1 MTDNTVD
8 ESLNLKLGQ
17 IIKIIA
23 PVNDNLND
31 KIFFIDYLDENTIT
45 LINQEEEKIINIG
58 LNNEVINDE
67 SIEQIEIL
75 YTPIEEGFARQ
86 NNLIMGVNITIEF
99 GGDVPMIVNGEITNL
114 VKDMIEFT
122 VYPTKEKLYIDF
134 EYKGISKD
142 LNIIAIRPFIRP
154 DKKKDSS
161 ISQEKEDEILL
172 EDDELMVEDDEMN
185 DIILNYEEQDNM
197 EKINEIILTADD
209 IIITNDKYEEISQVV
224 NIEEKNK
231 RYSLEQQVGD
241 LLDDLL
247 ASVPTDKRTK
257 HVTSEINKVINR
269 FKELRMDF
277 SRFKED
283 GVINMPKINYAEK
296 EHKRLMDTLL
306 NFDKDIHWMIPIIKN
321 KKKLYD
327 IPSFKGEKMNDYIPD
342 KLENF
347 VDNFNKTLEMYYSND
362 NSINDK
368 YKFLRERLNNL
379 QKNTFEPEEKRDV
392 ITEVKINNDILT
404 ITENYDNLQS
414 TIVKNEN
421 IKSVKSYM
429 QKYIT
434 GEKIKLKNED
444 TTLFE
449 YKTLVENEKIYL
461 KGFVIM
467 PNAFKEKSKIFLN
480 NKNLYDK
487 VVLNNIKTNNNLLK
501 KYDMENI
508 IVNEDFEKSILPVNL
523 DEPYE
528 LTFSETR
535 NYEDRLYDNIYSKF
549 LNSTIPTNMEIIR
562 EVYKLYKNKTTNIGF
577 IEELENFMIYP
588 EDINFE
594 QYELINA
601 IVDKNITKMKKVLG
615 KRENIYFNKQKKTY
629 TKDNLLYKL
638 FNTETSSKQI
648 AELSENYN
656 ISEDI
661 TKGETLK
668 NIIQFDGG
676 KMLNI
681 LLSIEQNE
689 LYQKD
694 NFEEKIKI
702 ELEKL
707 NLEEKKEEEKELCK
721 EFVITKS
728 YKTIEELQNHNGKE
742 EVYYDREY
750 DTTRYDIMEEFEAEK
765 EILKD
770 EVLLEKIT
778 NHLMVNVGVDK
789 NQAIRDAISMMTG
802 KKLIQDGEYAVL
814 ELGDFEYRYYERRN
828 NNWRLDEELSD
839 KMPDDAIFCNLKE
852 KCLNIKDKCGSID
865 KNSIAQQKKLLNEIT
880 DNFSQNMKNEHEK
893 QIQKLNKLKT
903 ESYERL
909 DEIRK
914 FQYRQSIKKD
924 MEMTRIGNSLEL
936 TDILTSPNSK
946 LLNLILSQNDVV
958 KKYADILL
966 FINKYCR
973 EYEITNNKESE
984 FWYYCIETDIPLLP
998 TFYYDLA
1005 ESFANNTYNEAVNK
1019 IVKERGV
1026 ESNDGDK
1033 IVDKYSGYTI
1043 KTKQYDFNEGYDK
1056 DGYKINTREVLEED
1070 EGDIVTN
1077 ILEKNV
1083 VFNKKQSNTVRIITS
1098 LINAIE
1104 KAVGVDLSEDREF
1117 MVKHIIQLINENVK
1131 TKAEYKRQELLMKKR
1146 GKTIKPYNL
1155 VQNRVLF
1162 SAIISIFII
1171 TVQTSIPEIK
1181 TSKTFPGCIK
1191 SFDGFPLNN
1200 KHKDFLNYVVCILL
1214 KIRTDKAPWTALP
1227 NVKKLTKKS
1236 VPIIEKYVHKL
1247 KVFIEE
1253 KVLPKMDIKN
1263 RLETKRQWLME
1274 NKSSTEIIA
1283 EFSLEKWLTF
1293 LPPLIK
1299 INVNSTKMLGSSFT
1313 KLLDKLIRNGDKN
1326 QFKLLNKLIGK
1337 MNEYSFSIIEKINKV
1352 VEKKELLFVSKSGV
1366 PYLENSCCND
1376 KSNNVYNYFIEE
1388 DTSIER
1394 DNNNINVLLNVKEE
1408 NDKLKRPAYFY
1419 SDVDTHILKQ
1429 ELVDNLTE
1437 ETIYR
1442 AFIKYCSFNTGFNL
1456 EPKLLEICGTNKSS
1470 FKKYDTIEDKIFKMK
1485 TDDGLIYDEA
1495 SFNNLIKYIN
1505 KKNVL
1510 NIPIK
1515 VNKLKKKV
1523 FEEML
1528 EYIKLKKDNTL
1539 FDIEIVNKILVM
1551 MDRYSINF
1559 IGKKDV
1565 EFEDFKLIIDEKI
1578 ELLHNKLFE
1587 FLKYNI
1593 KEDTTK
1599 NSKFLSNIENY
1610 SLIGDEIFM
1619 SMENNTGFMVGEQIK
1634 NMITDVCLIFP
1645 GMVIKNVNYED
1656 KHIPSHWKLSKRH
1669 NKEVKDIIFDEVKIM
1684 RNVYNKDELNSLLNK
1699 IMVESKDLLL
1709 IIKNI
1714 PFYSDIGEKKS
1725 VYNYEFYK
1733 RISKYFLLIAL
1744 NNYISLLE
1752 KQDKIPSLKE
1762 SKIDQSIFR
1771 KENKT
1776 LKINT
1781 SQMILN
1787 MLTIFKKRKKIL
1799 NVSKEKINKS
1809 VMKSKVKEKF
1819 KITNNLKNLSDE
1831 QRKIEDLMKN
1841 LKLGRWRMGQTRA
1854 LFEYDENQYDKERE
1868 EMDKT
1873 IMEELA
1879 VGKMDDVTM
1888 ENREI
1893 YMMDYL
1899 ENTLRENQLQAEE
1912 LALDEREEGDRDG
1925 EEYW

>member
-23 PVNDNLND
+23 PVNDKLNN

-99 GGDVPMIVNGEITNL
+99 GGNVPIIVNGEITNL

-154 DKKKDSS
+154 DKRKDV
-161 ISQEKEDEILL
+161 SQDEEIVLEEEEL
-172 EDDELMVEDDEMN
+172 IIEDDELN
-185 DIILNYEEQDNM
+185 DIVLNYEEQDNM
-197 EKINEIILTADD
+197 DKINEIILTADD
-209 IIITNDKYEEISQVV
+209 IIITKDKYEEISQMV

-247 ASVPTDKRTK
+247 ASIPTDKRTK

-269 FKELRMDF
+269 FKELRIDF
-277 SRFKED
+277 SRFRED
-283 GVINMPKINYAEK
+283 GVISMPKINYADK

-306 NFDKDIHWMIPIIKN
+306 NFDKEIPWMIPIIKN

-327 IPSFKGEKMNDYIPD
+327 IPSFKGEKMNDYMVD
-342 KLENF
+342 TLENF
-347 VDNFNKTLEMYYSND
+347 IDNFNKALEMYYSND

-379 QKNTFEPEEKRDV
+379 QTNTFEPEEKSDIIADIR
-392 ITEVKINNDILT
+392 INADILT
-404 ITENYDNLQS
+404 TTENYDNLQS
-414 TIVKNEN
+414 TIVKKEN

-434 GEKIKLKNED
+434 GERIKLRNED
-444 TTLFE
+444 TALFE
-449 YKTLVENEKIYL
+449 YKTLVENEKIFL

-467 PNAFKEKSKIFLN
+467 PNIFKEKSKIFLN

-487 VVLNNIKTNNNLLK
+487 VVLNNIKTSYDLLK
-501 KYDMENI
+501 IYDMENI

-523 DEPYE
+523 NQPYE

-535 NYEDRLYDNIYSKF
+535 NYEDRLNDNIYSKF

-562 EVYKLYKNKTTNIGF
+562 EVYKSYKHKTTNVGF
-577 IEELENFMIYP
+577 VEELENFMIYS

-601 IVDKNITKMKKVLG
+601 IVDKNITTMKKVLG

-629 TKDNLLYKL
+629 NEDNLLYKL

-648 AELSENYN
+648 AEISENYN
-656 ISEDI
+656 ISEYF
-661 TKGETLK
+661 TKSETLK
-668 NIIQFDGG
+668 NIMRFDGG
-676 KMLNI
+676 EMLNI
-681 LLSIEQNE
+681 LLSIEQTE

-694 NFEEKIKI
+694 NFDERIKI
-702 ELEKL
+702 ELERL
-707 NLEEKKEEEKELCK
+707 NLEEKKEDEKEMCK

-728 YKTIEELQNHNGKE
+728 YTTIEELQNHSGKE

-750 DTTRYDIMEEFEAEK
+750 DTTRYDIMEEFEAQK
-765 EILKD
+765 EILK
-770 EVLLEKIT
+770 EEILLEKIT
-778 NHLMVNVGVDK
+778 NHLMVNVGVNK
-789 NQAIRDAISMMTG
+789 KQAIRDAISMIIG
-802 KKLIQDGEYAVL
+802 KKKIQDGEYAVL
-814 ELGDFEYRYYERRN
+814 DLGDFEYRYYERRN
-828 NNWRLDEELSD
+828 GNWRLNEELSD
-839 KMPDDAIFCNLKE
+839 KLPDDVIFCNLKE

-865 KNSIAQQKKLLNEIT
+865 KNGIAQQKKLLNEIA
-880 DNFSQNMKNEHEK
+880 DNFSENMKNNHLK

-909 DEIRK
+909 NEIRN

-924 MEMTRIGNSLEL
+924 LEMIRIGNSLEL
-936 TDILTSPNSK
+936 TDVLTSPNSK
-946 LLNLILSQNDVV
+946 LLNLVLSQNDVV

-966 FINKYCR
+966 FIQKYCR
-973 EYEITNNKESE
+973 EYEITNNAESE

-998 TFYYDLA
+998 TFYYELA
-1005 ESFANNTYNEAVNK
+1005 ESFANNTYNETVNK
-1019 IVKERGV
+1019 IIKKRGV

-1056 DGYKINTREVLEED
+1056 SGYKINTREVLDED

-1083 VFNKKQSNTVRIITS
+1083 VFNKKQSNTVKIITS
-1098 LINAIE
+1098 LITAIDNG
-1104 KAVGVDLSEDREF
+1104 VGVNTLKEREF
-1117 MVKHIIQLINENVK
+1117 MIKNIIQLINENVK
-1131 TKAEYKRQELLMKKR
+1131 TKAEYKRQELLMKKK
-1146 GKTIKPYNL
+1146 GKTIKPYSL

-1191 SFDGFPLNN
+1191 SFDGFPLNDSN
-1200 KHKDFLNYVVCILL
+1200 KDFLNYVVCILL
-1214 KIRTDKAPWTALP
+1214 KIKTDKAPWTALP
-1227 NVKKLTKKS
+1227 KVKKLTKKS
-1236 VPIIEKYVHKL
+1236 APIIEKYVHKL

-1253 KVLPKMDIKN
+1253 KVLIKTDIKN
-1263 RLETKRQWLME
+1263 KLETKRQWLTE
-1274 NKSSTEIIA
+1274 NKNSSEIIE
-1283 EFSLEKWLTF
+1283 EFSLKKWVTF

-1299 INVNSTKMLGSSFT
+1299 INVTSTKMLGSGFT
-1313 KLLDKLIRNGDKN
+1313 NLLDKLIRKGDKN

-1337 MNEYSFSIIEKINKV
+1337 MNEYSFSIIEKINEV
-1352 VEKKELLFVSKSGV
+1352 VEKKELLFMSNSGV

-1388 DTSIER
+1388 DISIER
-1394 DNNNINVLLNVKEE
+1394 YNDYINVLSNVKEE

-1419 SDVDTHILKQ
+1419 SELNTHILKQ

-1456 EPKLLEICGTNKSS
+1456 DPKLLEICGTNKST
-1470 FKKYDTIEDKIFKMK
+1470 FKKYDSIEDKIFKMK
-1485 TDDGLIYDEA
+1485 NDDGLIYDKS
-1495 SFNNLIKYIN
+1495 SFNNLIQYVYR
-1505 KKNVL
+1505 KNVL
-1510 NIPIK
+1510 NVPTK

-1528 EYIKLKKDNTL
+1528 EYIKSKKESAMFDKDMTDKILSLMGRYSTNFIEKKD
-1539 FDIEIVNKILVM
+1539 D
-1551 MDRYSINF
+1551 
-1559 IGKKDV
+1559 

-1578 ELLHNKLFE
+1578 EILHNKLFE
-1587 FLKYNI
+1587 FLKYNM
-1593 KEDTTK
+1593 KDDTSK
-1599 NSKFLSNIENY
+1599 NNKFLSTIENY
-1610 SLIGDEIFM
+1610 ILVGDEIFM
-1619 SMENNTGFMVGEQIK
+1619 SMENNTGYMVGEQIK

-1645 GMVIKNVNYED
+1645 EMVIKNINYED
-1656 KHIPSHWKLSKRH
+1656 KHIPSHWKLSGRH
-1669 NKEVKDIIFDEVKIM
+1669 NKEVKNIIADEVKIM
-1684 RNVYNKDELNSLLNK
+1684 RNVYNIDELNSLLNK
-1699 IMVESKDLLL
+1699 IKIVSKNLLL
-1709 IIKNI
+1709 VIKNI

-1725 VYNYEFYK
+1725 IYNFEFYK
-1733 RISKYFLLIAL
+1733 RISKYFLLVAL
-1744 NNYISLLE
+1744 NNYISLFE
-1752 KQDKIPSLKE
+1752 KQSKVPLYKE
-1762 SKIDQSIFR
+1762 SKIDEGILR
-1771 KENKT
+1771 NENKT
-1776 LKINT
+1776 LKKHIA
-1781 SQMILN
+1781 QMISN
-1787 MLTIFKKRKKIL
+1787 MLTIFKKRKKTL

-1819 KITNNLKNLSDE
+1819 KITNQLKNLSDE
-1831 QRKIEDLMKN
+1831 QRKIENMLKN

-1873 IMEELA
+1873 MLEELA
-1879 VGKMDDVTM
+1879 VGKIDDVTM

-1893 YMMDYL
+1893 YMMDHL
-1899 ENTLRENQLQAEE
+1899 ENTIRENQLQAEE
-1912 LALDEREEGDRDG
+1912 LVLDERDEGEIDG